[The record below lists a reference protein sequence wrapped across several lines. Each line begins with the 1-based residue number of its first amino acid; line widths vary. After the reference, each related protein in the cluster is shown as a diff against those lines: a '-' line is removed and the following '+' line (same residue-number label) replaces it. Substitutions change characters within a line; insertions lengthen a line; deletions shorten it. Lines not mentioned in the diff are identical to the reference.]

1 MKLRQKLFPPRLTF
15 QPIDPLG
22 DGLDELIRREQV
34 EQEMFQLD
42 DEPDRYFWD
51 EMVDIHEA

>member
-1 MKLRQKLFPPRLTF
+1 MKLRQKLFPPRLAF

-22 DGLDELIRREQV
+22 DGLDELIRSEQV

-42 DEPDRYFWD
+42 DEPDCYFWD
-51 EMVDIHEA
+51 EMIDIHEA

>member
-42 DEPDRYFWD
+42 DEPDHYFWD

>member
-42 DEPDRYFWD
+42 DEPDHYFWD
-51 EMVDIHEA
+51 EMIDIHEA